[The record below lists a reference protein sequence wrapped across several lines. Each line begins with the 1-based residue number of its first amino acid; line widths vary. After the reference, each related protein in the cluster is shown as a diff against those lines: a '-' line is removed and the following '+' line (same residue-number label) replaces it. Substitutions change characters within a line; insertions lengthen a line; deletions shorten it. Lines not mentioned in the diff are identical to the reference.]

1 MDQPVLPP
9 TGDEPVT
16 AVATEVL
23 VAVEPPTAEPVA
35 AEEPVVVPEPVAVV
49 EEPVVVAPEPVVAA
63 EEPFVAA
70 EEPVV
75 TVVEEPVAVAEE
87 PVAVGAEGAAEAAA
101 PPPVDQRR
109 LRIQQAWERVV
120 AAKAAGET
128 LTGTVTVV
136 VKGGLLVD
144 VGGVRGFLPASQVR
158 VAPGTALETLVRTKI
173 PLRILDIDEDRRRIV
188 VSHRRAVE
196 EERRTKRAEVL
207 RSLAVGQVR
216 EGIVARIA
224 DFGAFVDLGGVDG
237 LVPVRE
243 LAFERVDKP
252 SDVVKIGETISVE
265 VLRIEENGKK
275 ISLSRKNALPDPWR
289 DHAALLRQGTV
300 ITGKVVAREPGLRV
314 EIAPGVVGAVREN
327 DADPADY
334 EIGES
339 IEVAI
344 RFVDRRARRISLTT
358 PHAQLEPPPT
368 YTTSSGFA
376 PLGVELGR
384 R

>member
-9 TGDEPVT
+9 TGDESGT
-16 AVATEVL
+16 AVALEVL
-23 VAVEPPTAEPVA
+23 VADEPATADPVAAEELIVAPEPVVVVEEPLVAPEPVAALEEPVA
-35 AEEPVVVPEPVAVV
+35 AEEL
-49 EEPVVVAPEPVVAA
+49 
-63 EEPFVAA
+63 
-70 EEPVV
+70 
-75 TVVEEPVAVAEE
+75 VAVAEE
-87 PVAVGAEGAAEAAA
+87 PVAVGAEASVEAPA
-101 PPPVDQRR
+101 PPVDQRK

-120 AAKAAGET
+120 VAKAAGET

-144 VGGVRGFLPASQVR
+144 VGGIRGFLPASQVR
-158 VAPGTALETLVRTKI
+158 VAPGTALDTLVRTKI

-216 EGIVARIA
+216 EGVVARIA
-224 DFGAFVDLGGVDG
+224 DFGAFIDLGGVDG

-300 ITGKVVAREPGLRV
+300 ITGTVVAREPALRV

-327 DADPADY
+327 DANPADY
-334 EIGES
+334 EIGEA